1 MKLKFELPTKV
12 IDNIKEDILY
22 ALPFDLNF
30 EGGSEEGNLVVT
42 VSRLYIFKENDLYK
56 CYALSQMKDYEVKQ
70 LVGSGLFMA
79 KVGEEEQMLCG
90 FKPKWFKRYA
100 ELAKLLNYYN
110 KTGCHSEYE
119 EEQEEYIC
127 PKCGFPLLNGSKTCF
142 KCQNKMEVLKKIF
155 YIGKDYKKL
164 FFYSVLWTL
173 ATEVLWIVNPY
184 ILRVII
190 DDYIV
195 PKNNNIVNL
204 VVLLAIYLLVFTMIT
219 GFEYLV
225 MRFTNVLSNSISR
238 DLRQKVFMKVQALSL
253 STVANRTPGELMN
266 RINSDTEKIQEFIS
280 NYGRDAINRIF
291 SLIILTILLFVM
303 DYRLALLVLIP
314 LPLVLYIV
322 TKMQDKMGLRYW
334 KQWRKHEKA
343 SSILHDI
350 LSGIRVVK
358 AYGNEQIEI
367 DKYTYHV
374 DQVKDAMINAET
386 LWSKIYPYIGYLMG
400 LGEFLVLWMGGYMVL
415 KGKMQ
420 LGQLIQYT
428 TYITMIYV
436 PLRWAIQLPRVFADV
451 FVSAGKVFELLEEDS
466 EMQEKEAPVKKELV
480 GDVEFKE
487 VSFGYKVYEPVLKDV
502 SFKVK
507 AGEMI
512 GIVGHSGAGK
522 STLINLLMRL
532 YDVTE
537 GQITID
543 GIDLRDFSVHTLR
556 SQIGVVLQETFLFEG
571 SILDN
576 LRYAKPEATFD
587 EIIEAAKVANAH
599 EFIVKLP
606 DAYHTVIGEKGYT
619 LSGGE
624 RQRIAI
630 ARAVLHNPKILI
642 LDEATSALDTQTE
655 KKIQEALERLTKGKT
670 TFAIAHRLS
679 TLQKANRLLV
689 LDKGTFAEMGTHEEL
704 IQAKGIY
711 YDLVMAQKQTTHM
724 KES

>member
-1 MKLKFELPTKV
+1 MRLKFELPIEV
-12 IDNIKEDILY
+12 SREVEGDILY
-22 ALPFDLNF
+22 ALPFDLSF
-30 EGGSEEGNLVVT
+30 DGKSEEGNVVIT
-42 VSRLYIFKENDLYK
+42 KSLFYIFKNKVLEASYPLEKLQD
-56 CYALSQMKDYEVKQ
+56 CEAKQ
-70 LVGSGLFMA
+70 LVGSGLFSA
-79 KVGEEEQMLCG
+79 KIDEEEQMICG
-90 FKPKWFKRYA
+90 FKPKWFKRYV
-100 ELAKLLNYYN
+100 ELAKLINYYH
-110 KTGCHSEYE
+110 KTGEHSTYE

-142 KCQNKMEVLKKIF
+142 KCQSKTKVLRKIF
-155 YIGKDYKKL
+155 AIGKDYKKVFL
-164 FFYSVLWTL
+164 YTL
-173 ATEVLWIVNPY
+173 LGTLVMEVLWIVNPY

-195 PKNNNIVNL
+195 PKNQNVPHLLI
-204 VVLLAIYLLVFTMIT
+204 LLAVYLTVFATIT
-219 GFEYLV
+219 WFERFV
-225 MRFTNVLSNSISR
+225 MKWTNLLSNSISR
-238 DLRQKVFMKVQALSL
+238 DLRNQVFVKIQELSL
-253 STVANRTPGELMN
+253 STVSNRTPGELMN

-291 SLIILTILLFVM
+291 SLIVLSILLFVM
-303 DYRLALLVLIP
+303 DYRLALMVLVP
-314 LPLVLYIV
+314 LPPVLYAV

-343 SSILHDI
+343 SSALHDI

-358 AYGNEQIEI
+358 AYGNEEIEI
-367 DKYTYHV
+367 KKYTENV

-386 LWSKIYPYIGYLMG
+386 LWSKFYPYIGYLMG
-400 LGEFLVLWMGGYMVL
+400 LGEFLVLWMGGYLVL
-415 KGKMQ
+415 GGKMQ

-451 FVSAGKVFELLEEDS
+451 FVSAGKVFELLDEEC
-466 EMQEKEAPVKKELV
+466 EMEEIDEPIKKEII
-480 GDVEFKE
+480 GDVVFQD

-502 SFKVK
+502 SFEVK

-532 YDVTE
+532 YDVAD
-537 GQITID
+537 GKITID
-543 GIDLRDFSVHTLR
+543 GIDIRSYSTQVLR

-571 SILDN
+571 TIIDN
-576 LRYAKPEATFD
+576 LRYAKPDATLD

-606 DAYHTVIGEKGYT
+606 DAYHTVIGEKGHT

-624 RQRIAI
+624 RQRVAI

-642 LDEATSALDTQTE
+642 LDEATSALDTETE
-655 KKIQEALERLTKGKT
+655 KKIQEALERLKQGKT

-689 LDKGTFAEMGTHEEL
+689 IDKGTFAEMGTHEEL
-704 IQAKGIY
+704 LEKKGIY
-711 YDLVMAQKQTTHM
+711 YNLVMAQKQTTHM
-724 KES
+724 KQ